1 MLWRFGAL
9 ALGGSFRLW
18 RFLALFRRLKASKP
32 QSLNAWMLWRFGAL
46 ALGGSCTLWRFL
58 TLFRRLKASKPERL
72 DALALWRVSYASKP
86 QSLKA

>member
-32 QSLNAWMLWRFGAL
+32 ERLDAVALWRFGA
-46 ALGGSCTLWRFL
+46 WRL
-58 TLFRRLKASKPERL
+58 LH
-72 DALALWRVSYASKP
+72 ALALLGAFPTP